1 MSSISSLNNGP
12 ATLPTF
18 KVASDQTPSA
28 LPAGN
33 TDHISNAASDAPASS
48 GPPTGRATQA
58 ASAPD
63 DSSPVS
69 KQADAQDQQ
78 TNQQPS
84 VPPASSGK
92 VVNLLV

>member
-18 KVASDQTPSA
+18 KVATDQTQSA

-33 TDHISNAASDAPASS
+33 TDRTSNADAPASS

-63 DSSPVS
+63 DSSPFS
-69 KQADAQDQQ
+69 NQADAQDLQSS
-78 TNQQPS
+78 QQPS
-84 VPPASSGK
+84 VPSASSGK